1 MSLSPSEAM
10 QQAGDTAHDF
20 TRQAIRNLREITG
33 FKDQRITDDAIL
45 KRHPAIIAAMIQ
57 AASSDYF
64 TWVFHQSAE
73 RLAQAI
79 EGAGNHDKPF

>member
-20 TRQAIRNLREITG
+20 TRRAIRNVREISG
-33 FKDQRITDDAIL
+33 FTDPRITDDEIL
-45 KRHPAIIAAMIQ
+45 KRHPAIIAAMVQ
-57 AASSDYF
+57 AASSDYS
-64 TWVFHQSAE
+64 TWVLHQSAA

>member
-20 TRQAIRNLREITG
+20 TRRAIRSVREISG
-33 FKDQRITDDAIL
+33 FTDPRITDDEIL
-45 KRHPAIIAAMIQ
+45 SRHPEVIAAMIGA
-57 AASSDYF
+57 AASDYSA
-64 TWVFHQSAE
+64 WVLHQSVA

-79 EGAGNHDKPF
+79 EQAGNHDKPF

>member
-33 FKDQRITDDAIL
+33 FKDQRITDDEIL
-45 KRHPAIIAAMIQ
+45 KRHPAIIVAMIQ
-57 AASSDYF
+57 AASSDYSA
-64 TWVFHQSAE
+64 WVLHQSAA